1 MPLILPQT
9 NLIPRSSF
17 LVPRQN
23 NSRIIPSKPEG
34 IAEDMAELTAFST
47 YGGDDAVRHRMREA
61 EVRRNETVVHGE
73 QTDDRL
79 DAA

>member
-1 MPLILPQT
+1 
-9 NLIPRSSF
+9 
-17 LVPRQN
+17 
-23 NSRIIPSKPEG
+23 
-34 IAEDMAELTAFST
+34 MAELAAVST
-47 YGGDDAVRHRMREA
+47 YGGDDARSHRMREA